1 MRASRIH
8 RLGLIAAVALSL
20 AACVDRGDPTSPSQP
35 APTPSVHTVAVT
47 LPVAS
52 LEVGSAVSAGA
63 IPTNAAGQ
71 VISNAQVQWL
81 SSDAS
86 VLVVNANG
94 LVSAR
99 KMGLA
104 WVYATN
110 DGVAGKISLKV
121 TDSVPFHLLVSP
133 RSTNLKVGAPLQL
146 SASVSTATGRAL
158 PGHPTTWKTSDNHY
172 ATVSSSGVVT
182 AVGAGTA
189 AIIASTANA
198 SDTAYVN
205 VSVAASQAAA
215 PTQPATQ
222 PKSTTPTPTTPT
234 PTTPTPTTPA
244 PTTPAPTTPI
254 APAPTTP
261 TIAPVATNSGSHEP
275 SIMVPIKDWD
285 GHSLG
290 AWSSTTAPKE
300 QFVWDSGLQNTVMQ
314 MQYGPVVVPA
324 TSTYGPGHLY
334 YLMPGAKY
342 PLHTIYL
349 RVQVKLSGNWKQ
361 NSSGVLKLFEVFSGR
376 TWAIPGIH
384 GWGSDLRFMVAN
396 DEPTDP
402 NYPGCFIG
410 QIAPSC
416 AAAAPPPDVFT
427 LDQWHTIEVVL
438 VSNTPGISNGRL
450 MTWLDGKLQTS
461 VSNVKW
467 SIVGTDNSF
476 RQLDLNPL
484 WGGLGGTLTSAQTL
498 SVGQIH
504 LSGGSDYLSGTIP

>member
-1 MRASRIH
+1 MRASYFH

-20 AACVDRGDPTSPSQP
+20 TACIDRGDPTSPASRV
-35 APTPSVHTVAVT
+35 PTPTSNVHTVTVS

-52 LEVGSAVSAGA
+52 LEVGRMVSAA
-63 IPTNAAGQ
+63 AVPTNAAGQ
-71 VISNAQVQWL
+71 AISNAQVQWL
-81 SSDAS
+81 TSDTS
-86 VLVVNANG
+86 VLVVNAGG

-99 KMGLA
+99 KMGVA

-110 DGVAGKISLKV
+110 EGVAGRMSLKV
-121 TDSVPFHLLVSP
+121 TDSVPFHVLVSP

-158 PGHPTTWKTSDNHY
+158 PGHPTTWKTSNNHY
-172 ATVSSSGVVT
+172 ATVSSSGAVT

-205 VSVAASQAAA
+205 VSVVATQAA
-215 PTQPATQ
+215 PTQSATT
-222 PKSTTPTPTTPT
+222 PKPTTPTPKPTTPT
-234 PTTPTPTTPA
+234 PTAPTPTPT
-244 PTTPAPTTPI
+244 APTTPI
-254 APAPTTP
+254 APVT
-261 TIAPVATNSGSHEP
+261 TNSGSHEP
-275 SIMVPIKDWD
+275 SIMVSVKDWD

-290 AWSSTTAPKE
+290 AWSSTTTPTE

-324 TSTYGPGHLY
+324 KETYGPGHLY
-334 YLMPGAKY
+334 YLIPGAKY

-349 RVQVKLSGNWKQ
+349 RVQVKLSANWVQ

-416 AAAAPPPDVFT
+416 AAASTPPDVFT
-427 LDQWHTIEVVL
+427 LNQWHTIEVVL
-438 VSNTPGISNGRL
+438 VSNTPGVSNGRL

-467 SIVGTDNSF
+467 SIAGTDNSF

-484 WGGLGGTLTSAQTL
+484 WGGLGGTLTSAQAL
-498 SVGQIH
+498 GVGQIH
-504 LSGGSDYLSGTIP
+504 LSGSSDYLSGPIP